1 MITFTQIAAG
11 KYEAK
16 QDGLRIS
23 SALIVGGRGVWAL
36 QSSSGD
42 VYGFRTKLE
51 AAQHQLAKK
60 A

>member
-23 SALIVGGRGVWAL
+23 SALIVGGRGVWSL
-36 QSSSGD
+36 QDASGD
-42 VYGFRTKLE
+42 VYGFKTRLD
-51 AAQHQLAKK
+51 AARYQLSKK